1 MDIRH
6 SGLGTRWWDSVHSL
20 DNSCTSARFPRA
32 HWHCSRPDT
41 FRSCSGK
48 HISAARRRRKQQDTN
63 SRDLQGQAIGIT
75 AGNSII
81 QNGLKR
87 NLQASSFDQLR
98 TNADAVAQNLASPDT
113 LLSTYA
119 TSDGELSALL
129 TAFSSALDDLWWFL
143 LAMALFAGLLS
154 LMIVDV
160 ELGPKHNA
168 KDSTLTSAASDASEE
183 CGSLEQTVVQGDL
196 KSSSERTI

>member
-1 MDIRH
+1 MI
-6 SGLGTRWWDSVHSL
+6 DS
-20 DNSCTSARFPRA
+20 
-32 HWHCSRPDT
+32 
-41 FRSCSGK
+41 
-48 HISAARRRRKQQDTN
+48 
-63 SRDLQGQAIGIT
+63 QGQAIGIT

-87 NLQASSFDQLR
+87 NLQASSYDQLR
-98 TNADAVAQNLASPDT
+98 VNSDAIAQNLASPDV

-129 TAFSSALDDLWWFL
+129 TAFSGALDNLWWFL

-160 ELGPKHNA
+160 DMGSKYTAE
-168 KDSTLTSAASDASEE
+168 DSTMTSAASDSSAE
-183 CGSLEQTVVQGDL
+183 CGSLEQKKVVQSGDSE
-196 KSSSERTI
+196 SSLNSTK